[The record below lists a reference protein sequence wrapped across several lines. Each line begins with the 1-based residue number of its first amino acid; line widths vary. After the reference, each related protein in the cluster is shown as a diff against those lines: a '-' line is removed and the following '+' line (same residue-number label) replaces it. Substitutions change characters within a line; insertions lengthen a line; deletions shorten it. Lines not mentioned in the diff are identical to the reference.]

1 MKTVYIKRNDLF
13 KSINMLLCNNITS
26 ADESFI
32 EDNYELFFSE
42 CDECKGDGTKDGKTC
57 DECAGEGRNECEPYQ
72 YFLCRLDDWEKERL
86 NSYGVEVGYSEKLDL
101 HVLPIY
107 DYGTSWSMFSYSKEV
122 PDDYELSFDET
133 LTRSTVY

>member
-13 KSINMLLCNNITS
+13 KSIDMLLCNNITS

-32 EDNYELFFSE
+32 EDNYQLFYSD
-42 CDECKGDGTKDGKTC
+42 CDTCNGEGEKDSKTC
-57 DECAGEGRNECEPYQ
+57 DDCMGDGRHESEPYQ

-122 PDDYELSFDET
+122 PNDYELSFDET
-133 LTRSTVY
+133 LTRSTSY